1 MRRPP
6 ARHAEHTGARAR
18 AFSGVTCACLG
29 SHSFPARIIAMSS
42 NEKTPK
48 PPMTRRRRVFLFGA
62 VVAIVV
68 LPLVIY
74 MVAIGIGGGVE

>member
-1 MRRPP
+1 M
-6 ARHAEHTGARAR
+6 
-18 AFSGVTCACLG
+18 S
-29 SHSFPARIIAMSS
+29 AMSS

-68 LPLVIY
+68 LPLIIY
-74 MVAIGIGGGVE
+74 IVAIGVGGGVE

>member
-1 MRRPP
+1 MP
-6 ARHAEHTGARAR
+6 ADD
-18 AFSGVTCACLG
+18 
-29 SHSFPARIIAMSS
+29 
-42 NEKTPK
+42 KTSK